1 VDALLERETA
11 VRTGL
16 VTEADWRTCADPT
29 PLLHFLRD
37 KGSIRKWRLF
47 AVACCQRISHLMTD
61 ERSRRAVEIA
71 AQYADGAAAEE
82 ELQAA
87 RSAAQEAQDDARAAE
102 WRAEAD
108 ANFGV
113 TPAYAAACVHLRAAS
128 AARSAVCR
136 DPRMADAEPGSPEAS
151 HWNPSHDGAAAA
163 VNWNV
168 LATFGSEQVDAAWRA
183 AQSALGGEQQNAAWR
198 AAQSAA
204 ESAETSE
211 LQAQCQL
218 LRDLFAEYFGPPG
231 EEGAWLTSGGAE
243 GEHRPISPAERW
255 CLLPTR
261 RATTIRAEW
270 LAWNDG
276 TVRRIAQGIY
286 EEGAFGRLPILAD
299 ALLDAGCDDEELIA
313 HCRQPGPHVRGC
325 WAVDLILGKK

>member
-1 VDALLERETA
+1 LLERETA

-29 PLLHFLRD
+29 PLLHFLHD
-37 KGSIRKWRLF
+37 KGSARKWRLF

-71 AQYADGAAAEE
+71 ARYADGAATEE

-87 RSAAQEAQDDARAAE
+87 RSAAQAAQDEAHRAE
-102 WRAEAD
+102 WEAEAD
-108 ANFGV
+108 ANFCV
-113 TPAYAAACVHLRAAS
+113 TPAYAAACCRLS
-128 AARSAVCR
+128 AADAAHSAVCR
-136 DPRMADAEPGSPEAS
+136 DPRVADAEPGSREAN
-151 HWNPSHDGAAAA
+151 HWRPSHDRAGRA
-163 VNWNV
+163 VNHNV
-168 LATFGSEQVDAAWRA
+168 LAISGSKQGDAAWRV
-183 AQSALGGEQQNAAWR
+183 
-198 AAQSAA
+198 AQSAA
-204 ESAETSE
+204 ESAETGE

-218 LRDLFAEYFGPPG
+218 LRDLFGEYFGPPG
-231 EEGAWLTSGGAE
+231 EEGAWLPSSDAE

-261 RATTIRAEW
+261 RAPTVRAEW

-286 EEGAFGRLPILAD
+286 EEGAFDRLPILAD
-299 ALLDAGCDDEELIA
+299 ALLDAGCDDEDLIA

-325 WAVDLILGKK
+325 WAVDLILGKE